1 MNESLQTLQN
11 FTSHFLQKICT
22 TGDYI
27 LKLPKAN
34 KSEQLWSL
42 QWSHFEQQRKL
53 KLNVS
58 WYWFIFC
65 ASSFMDKIIHEHKF
79 VTFSLRY

>member
-1 MNESLQTLQN
+1 MQIYYERVSAEVTN

-27 LKLPKAN
+27 LKLPQAN
-34 KSEQLWSL
+34 KIEQLWSL
-42 QWSHFEQQRKL
+42 QCSHFEHHGIL

-58 WYWFIFC
+58 
-65 ASSFMDKIIHEHKF
+65 
-79 VTFSLRY
+79 